1 MESKPDLL
9 ENQWSRAAVA
19 AEITAFALERGL
31 PHMALDA
38 AREAA
43 RSALVALAAAPHRP
57 PASDLGLLRDMAA
70 ASPRHLAGRPAERL
84 AMIPGDAGR
93 RGWSPCFRGLRP
105 PCTGTRQGAPA
116 RGGPPSGGQERNAA

>member
-9 ENQWSRAAVA
+9 EDQWSRAAAA

-43 RSALVALAAAPHRP
+43 RSALLALAAAPHRP
-57 PASDLGLLRDMAA
+57 PAPDLGLLRDMAA
-70 ASPRHLAGRPAERL
+70 ALPQHLAGRPAERL
-84 AMIPGDAGR
+84 AMIRATLAVVEPLFPRPPATVGRNPPRGGAAGR
-93 RGWSPCFRGLRP
+93 PSRRRP
-105 PCTGTRQGAPA
+105 DRD
-116 RGGPPSGGQERNAA
+116 AA